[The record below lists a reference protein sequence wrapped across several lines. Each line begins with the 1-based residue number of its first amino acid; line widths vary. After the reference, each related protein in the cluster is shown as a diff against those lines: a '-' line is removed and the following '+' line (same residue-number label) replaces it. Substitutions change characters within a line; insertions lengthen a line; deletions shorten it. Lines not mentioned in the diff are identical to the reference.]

1 MKIMPLQSNNI
12 PKKLLTIWKI
22 CDRIELRIEM
32 EVIQC
37 QITRFHLLLHI
48 DSRLSVCIVL
58 PSFRGNEKVKSSNSG
73 SVPKNVRAPSITDLL
88 FSARC
93 EVRLC
98 MKKILYTAVGV
109 IAGASMALG
118 AVASGALS
126 TVVNRY
132 DLNQDEEVNIKDLVN
147 MMKYLTVYDS
157 DIPSAPR
164 MCMSIPMMRKK
175 SIS

>member
-1 MKIMPLQSNNI
+1 MKRLKAVTAGVHRHSIYTES
-12 PKKLLTIWKI
+12 
-22 CDRIELRIEM
+22 CRIAAR
-32 EVIQC
+32 
-37 QITRFHLLLHI
+37 
-48 DSRLSVCIVL
+48 
-58 PSFRGNEKVKSSNSG
+58 
-73 SVPKNVRAPSITDLL
+73 VPKNVRAPSITDLL

-109 IAGASMALG
+109 IAGASMTLG

>member
-1 MKIMPLQSNNI
+1 
-12 PKKLLTIWKI
+12 
-22 CDRIELRIEM
+22 M
-32 EVIQC
+32 EVIQR

-48 DSRLSVCIVL
+48 DIRLSVCIVL
-58 PSFRGNEKVKSSNSG
+58 PSFRGNEKVKSVTTGVHRHSIYTESCRIAAR
-73 SVPKNVRAPSITDLL
+73 VPKNVRAPSITDLL

-132 DLNQDEEVNIKDLVN
+132 DLNQDE
-147 MMKYLTVYDS
+147 
-157 DIPSAPR
+157 
-164 MCMSIPMMRKK
+164 
-175 SIS
+175 

>member
-1 MKIMPLQSNNI
+1 
-12 PKKLLTIWKI
+12 
-22 CDRIELRIEM
+22 
-32 EVIQC
+32 
-37 QITRFHLLLHI
+37 
-48 DSRLSVCIVL
+48 
-58 PSFRGNEKVKSSNSG
+58 
-73 SVPKNVRAPSITDLL
+73 
-88 FSARC
+88 
-93 EVRLC
+93 

-157 DIPSAPR
+157 DILSAPR

>member
-1 MKIMPLQSNNI
+1 
-12 PKKLLTIWKI
+12 
-22 CDRIELRIEM
+22 
-32 EVIQC
+32 
-37 QITRFHLLLHI
+37 
-48 DSRLSVCIVL
+48 
-58 PSFRGNEKVKSSNSG
+58 
-73 SVPKNVRAPSITDLL
+73 
-88 FSARC
+88 
-93 EVRLC
+93 

-164 MCMSIPMMRKK
+164 MYMSIPMMRKK